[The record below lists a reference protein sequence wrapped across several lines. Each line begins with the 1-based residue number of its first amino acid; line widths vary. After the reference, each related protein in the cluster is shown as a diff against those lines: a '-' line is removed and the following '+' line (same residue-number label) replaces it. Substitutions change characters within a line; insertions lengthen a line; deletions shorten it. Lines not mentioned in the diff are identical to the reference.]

1 MGYSVSYSCP
11 FSRKYPS
18 PSLKDDLFFMSMAYN
33 EAITAWE
40 EGEVPVGAIVV
51 QHQRIMASAHNRI
64 EALGD
69 ATAHAEMLAMR
80 QVSRYLGDW
89 RMPETTLYVTKEPCP
104 MCTGAMLLSR
114 IETIVFAFFDDR
126 MGCLGGA
133 LSLHQWLQSHHPRV
147 HSGVMA
153 EECYQLLR
161 SFFESRRGKL

>member
-1 MGYSVSYSCP
+1 MSYSCP

-51 QHQRIMASAHNRI
+51 QHQRIIASAHNRI
-64 EALGD
+64 EALKD
-69 ATAHAEMLAMR
+69 ATAHAEILAMR
-80 QVSRYLGDW
+80 QASRSLRDW
-89 RMPETTLYVTKEPCP
+89 RMSGSTLYVTKEPCP

-114 IETIVFAFFDDR
+114 IGTVVFAFSDDK

-133 LSLHQWLQSHHPRV
+133 LSLHQWPQSHHHPRV

-161 SFFESRRGKL
+161 AFFQQQRKRL